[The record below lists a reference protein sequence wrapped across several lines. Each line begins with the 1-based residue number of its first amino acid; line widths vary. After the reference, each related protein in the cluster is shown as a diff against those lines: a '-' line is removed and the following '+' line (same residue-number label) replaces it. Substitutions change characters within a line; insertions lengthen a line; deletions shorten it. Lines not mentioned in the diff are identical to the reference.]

1 MAKDKFKNV
10 TFVTCPLS
18 NIFIHERL
26 APLDLFMKEG
36 VRIALGTDSL
46 SSNDILSIVQEIKC
60 IQKHFPSIELG
71 TILEWATINGA
82 QALSK
87 SDTLGSIEEG
97 KRPGIVLI
105 DNVDFSA
112 MKLTE
117 NSKSTRLI

>member
-1 MAKDKFKNV
+1 
-10 TFVTCPLS
+10 
-18 NIFIHERL
+18 
-26 APLDLFMKEG
+26 MKEG

-82 QALSK
+82 QALDK
-87 SDTLGSIEEG
+87 SDTLGSIEKG